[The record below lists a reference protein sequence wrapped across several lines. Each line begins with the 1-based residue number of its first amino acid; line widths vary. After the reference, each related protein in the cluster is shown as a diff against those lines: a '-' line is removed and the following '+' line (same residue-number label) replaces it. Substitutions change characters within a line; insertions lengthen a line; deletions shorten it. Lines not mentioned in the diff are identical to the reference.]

1 MIQYIEI
8 GSKATVVLTSTYPQT
23 KNTALEDAMGP
34 CLPYKSL
41 GVSHN
46 GSKNLRNIDAFTAQ
60 CCWSLWKFCYQF
72 FRHMEKNEN
81 APNSNNSLIGE
92 CWENPWDG
100 GPLIINPICTLY
112 SGYILGISPFKGL
125 LGVVK
130 QLGYRVPLSQG
141 YHHFPYDKQPTNRHF
156 QATKR
161 LLSASPTKFGTAINH
176 CSTVKP
182 VGL

>member
-1 MIQYIEI
+1 MIQYIEV
-8 GSKATVVLTSTYPQT
+8 GSKAAVVLTSTYPQT

-46 GSKNLRNIDAFTAQ
+46 SGAKNLRNIDAFTAQ
-60 CCWSLWKFCYQF
+60 CCWSLWNFCYQF
-72 FRHMEKNEN
+72 FRHIQITKV
-81 APNSNNSLIGE
+81 GK

-100 GPLIINPICTLY
+100 GPLIINPIYTLY

-130 QLGYRVPLSQG
+130 QLGYHPKG
-141 YHHFPYDKQPTNRHF
+141 TTIFPM
-156 QATKR
+156 
-161 LLSASPTKFGTAINH
+161 
-176 CSTVKP
+176 TVLQKNP
-182 VGL
+182 QK